1 MILHVSTI
9 VRSTSAAPAIAAA
22 AASRWC
28 IRLGLR
34 QQSNASTRAV
44 CSSQRWFASANGKVN
59 GASSGDEGPSS
70 RSSLAASMRWRRKQI
85 DSLESKFTPAAGE
98 GGDHTDT
105 EVDDKNGS
113 RDNTPDSITS
123 DEELQP
129 MWRDMESRVTR
140 RRSLTAA
147 ERKAGE
153 VGRRNIR
160 KSDEDVWLEGG
171 LYNEADGGEEKKE

>member
-1 MILHVSTI
+1 MILPTI

-22 AASRWC
+22 ASRWC

-34 QQSNASTRAV
+34 QHSNASTRV
-44 CSSQRWFASANGKVN
+44 VYSSQRWFASANGKVN

-70 RSSLAASMRWRRKQI
+70 LAASIQWRRNQI
-85 DSLESKFTPAAGE
+85 DTLESKFTPAAGE
-98 GGDHTDT
+98 GGDHNDT
-105 EVDDKNGS
+105 EVDDENGS
-113 RDNTPDSITS
+113 RDNTPDGITS

-140 RRSLTAA
+140 RRSLTAV

>member
-98 GGDHTDT
+98 GGDHTDS

-113 RDNTPDSITS
+113 RDNTPDIITS

-147 ERKAGE
+147 ERKAG
-153 VGRRNIR
+153 
-160 KSDEDVWLEGG
+160 
-171 LYNEADGGEEKKE
+171 